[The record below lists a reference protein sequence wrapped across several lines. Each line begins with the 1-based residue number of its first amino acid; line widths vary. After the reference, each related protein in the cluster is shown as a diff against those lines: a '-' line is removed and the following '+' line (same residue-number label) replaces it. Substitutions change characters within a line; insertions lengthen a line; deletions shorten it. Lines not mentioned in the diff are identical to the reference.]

1 VPFFPP
7 RIYDKTKA
15 DVALGNITNRYI
27 YIYIY
32 IYISKEDRKSHR
44 AINVEVAAKLD

>member
-27 YIYIY
+27 YI
-32 IYISKEDRKSHR
+32 SKEDRKSHR

>member
-32 IYISKEDRKSHR
+32 ISKEDRKSHR